1 MPFTDVFPVCFVD
14 FEDDVGA
21 AFEDD
26 AGTLLLLFGR
36 YRAVVCFCIGIVNLA
51 GGRLFDAVRVTG
63 GVSLEIS
70 FFDTGTL
77 PFWGLGSL
85 SASRSRDLS

>member
-26 AGTLLLLFGR
+26 AGTLLLIFG
-36 YRAVVCFCIGIVNLA
+36 
-51 GGRLFDAVRVTG
+51 
-63 GVSLEIS
+63 
-70 FFDTGTL
+70 
-77 PFWGLGSL
+77 
-85 SASRSRDLS
+85 